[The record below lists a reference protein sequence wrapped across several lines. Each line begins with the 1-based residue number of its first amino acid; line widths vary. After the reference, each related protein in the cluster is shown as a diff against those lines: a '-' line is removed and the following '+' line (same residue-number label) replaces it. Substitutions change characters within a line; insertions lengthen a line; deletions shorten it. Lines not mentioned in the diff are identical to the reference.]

1 MMFEVNG
8 NPYWYH
14 TVKISNNYPLI
25 ISAIGYI
32 GYNKITITT
41 RICLTMFWSY
51 SLSLWHFLLKQY

>member
-32 GYNKITITT
+32 DYNKITITT
-41 RICLTMFWSY
+41 RIHLIMFWNY
-51 SLSLWHFLLKQY
+51 PLSLRYFLLKQY

>member
-8 NPYWYH
+8 NSYWYH

-32 GYNKITITT
+32 DYNKITITT
-41 RICLTMFWSY
+41 RIYLILFWNY
-51 SLSLWHFLLKQY
+51 PLSLWYFLL